1 MDSSGL
7 YVNRW
12 KKIPNMFQLECGS
25 SVYLGESIIVQ
36 DLESRTF
43 QVNTSISVDQNFP
56 NFVTATESF
65 RRIRYNIFDLPF
77 FWQRCTASTCTS
89 GERSSSERESDMNKQ
104 NVMPQMCREAK

>member
-77 FWQRCTASTCTS
+77 FLAALHSEYMYQWGKIQLRTR
-89 GERSSSERESDMNKQ
+89 ERYE
-104 NVMPQMCREAK
+104 